1 MVFDRKNKEE
11 IMLLQPYQDVA
22 ELLFLEAERVESLGV
37 RNELPGYVTTVREVV
52 APDAATNEILEALL
66 EAYGQQVSYFV
77 HRFHSRAWRPYCVGN
92 RYQVL
97 RNALVKVRAEEKA
110 RQEGKTIPAAKE
122 NVAKEKEE
130 IKIKVDPFPDFG
142 LQARHWKLALQ
153 QASSVVETDWALAQ
167 QRAREKIERAGWYA
181 KLNDNERHYVNLLL
195 SVMGDDFFLMLRGR
209 TPSFSWHKDYEQLK
223 EVENPGGL
231 CALVRR
237 MIRKVKPKRIR
248 RNACRSV
255 WFDEWCYEAKIITEG
270 NEKIQVVSLTT
281 LTRGKRVTI
290 RLRGKKTI
298 KGTIKLVKTS
308 RGWTLHTLS
317 KPKTEKQASNGKKLT
332 CAAMDMGF
340 SEVFTMHDGTQFG
353 QELGK
358 AIHGQVEAVERKV
371 SARNRLMALA
381 ETTTDPKKRQNIL
394 RYNLGSDTFDS
405 GISRHRSYV
414 YNIVNRSL
422 NEILKQYPAQV
433 YVVEDLS
440 HHFYLKGY
448 SKRTNRLL
456 SSWVRGLIA
465 ERLAFKTA
473 LLGVKLIKMPAA
485 YSSQR
490 CPYCGCV
497 CHESRKGDKFEC
509 VHCGAKGH
517 ADRVACLNLLCRV
530 HDPRFRSRMSK
541 ERVLA
546 LELDEHAKEYARRG
560 TTPHKYE
567 PRQRKKQ
574 ATPNEATLKD

>member
-1 MVFDRKNKEE
+1 
-11 IMLLQPYQDVA
+11 MLLLPDQDVS

-52 APDAATNEILEALL
+52 EPDAATNEILEALL
-66 EAYGQQVSYFV
+66 EAYDQQVSYFV
-77 HRFHSRAWRPYCVGN
+77 HRFHSRSWRPFCVGN
-92 RYQVL
+92 RYQIL
-97 RNALVKVRAEEKA
+97 RDAFVKVRAEEKA
-110 RQEGKTIPAAKE
+110 RREGKAIPAAKE
-122 NVAKEKEE
+122 NVAKEKKE

-142 LQARHWKLALQ
+142 LQARHWKQALQ
-153 QASSVVETDWALAQ
+153 QASSVVATDWALAQ
-167 QRAREKIERAGWYA
+167 QRAREKIERTGWYS

-223 EVENPGGL
+223 EVKNPGGL

-237 MIRKVKPKRIR
+237 TIRKVKSKRIR

-270 NEKIQVVSLTT
+270 NERIQVVSLTT

-308 RGWTLHTLS
+308 WGWTLHTLT
-317 KPKTEKQASNGKKLT
+317 KPEAKTKPSQKKKLT

-340 SEVFTMHDGTQFG
+340 SEVFTMHDGAQFG
-353 QELGK
+353 LELGN
-358 AIHGQVEAVERKV
+358 AIHDQVEAVERKV

-381 ETTTDPKKRQNIL
+381 ENTTDPKKRRNIQ
-394 RYNLGSDTFDS
+394 RYNLGSETFDRE
-405 GISRHRSYV
+405 IATHRSCIN
-414 YNIVNRSL
+414 NIVNRSL
-422 NEILKQYPAQV
+422 NEILKKYPAQV

-440 HHFYLKGY
+440 HRFYLKGF
-448 SKRTNRLL
+448 SKQTNRLL

-485 YSSQR
+485 YSSLR

-497 CHESRKGDKFEC
+497 CRESRKGDTFEC

-517 ADRVACLNLLCRV
+517 ADRVACLNLLCRA
-530 HDPRFRSRMSK
+530 HDKKFRSRMSK
-541 ERVLA
+541 EKVLA
-546 LELDEHAKEYARRG
+546 LDLDEHAKECARRG

-574 ATPNEATLKD
+574 AAPHEATQKA

>member
-1 MVFDRKNKEE
+1 
-11 IMLLQPYQDVA
+11 MLLQPDQDIS
-22 ELLFLEAERVESLGV
+22 ELLFLDAERVENLGV
-37 RNELPGYVTTVREVV
+37 RNEAPGYVTTVREVV
-52 APDAATNEILEALL
+52 APDVAINETLEALL

-77 HRFHSRAWRPYCVGN
+77 HRFHSRAWRPFCVGN
-92 RYQVL
+92 RYQIL
-97 RNALVKVRAEEKA
+97 RDAFVKVLAEEKA
-110 RQEGKTIPAAKE
+110 RREGKAIPEAKE
-122 NVAKEKEE
+122 SVAKEKKE
-130 IKIKVDPFPDFG
+130 IKVDPFPDFG
-142 LQARHWKLALQ
+142 LQARQWKMALQ

-195 SVMGDDFFLMLRGR
+195 SVMGDDFFQMLRGR
-209 TPSFSWHKDYEQLK
+209 TPTFSWHKDCEQLK
-223 EVENPGGL
+223 EVKNPGGL

-237 MIRKVKPKRIR
+237 AIRKVKSKSICRKK
-248 RNACRSV
+248 CRSV
-255 WFDEWCYEAKIITEG
+255 WFDSMCYKVKIITERT
-270 NEKIQVVSLTT
+270 EKIQVVSLMT
-281 LTRGKRVTI
+281 LTPGERVTLK
-290 RLRGKKTI
+290 LRGKKTI

-317 KPKTEKQASNGKKLT
+317 KPKTEKRASSEKKLT

-340 SEVFTMHDGTQFG
+340 SEVFTMHDGAQFG

-381 ETTTDPKKRQNIL
+381 KNTTDPKKRRNIQ
-394 RYNLGSDTFDS
+394 RYNLGSETFDRE
-405 GISRHRSYV
+405 IATHRSCIN
-414 YNIVNRSL
+414 NIVNRAL
-422 NEILKQYPAQV
+422 NEILKKYPALV

-440 HHFYLKGY
+440 HRFYLEGF
-448 SKRTNRLL
+448 SKQTNRLL

-497 CHESRKGDKFEC
+497 CRESREGDKFEC

-517 ADRVACLNLLCRV
+517 ADRVACLNLLCRA
-530 HDPRFRSRMSK
+530 HDKKFRSRMPK
-541 ERVLA
+541 EKVLA
-546 LELDEHAKEYARRG
+546 LDLDEHAKECARRG

-567 PRQRKKQ
+567 PRQRKKKPST
-574 ATPNEATLKD
+574 ADAAAKA